1 MATLEKIRS
10 KMGVLAAVFVGVSL
24 LAFILGDFFDSR
36 QSFMSRSRMNAGE
49 VNGQAIRIDDYNNR
63 VEETTNIYKTWYGM
77 QNMDENM
84 QDQVRESVWQQM
96 VQDNVMSDQFEEIG
110 IAVSDEELYELVTGN
125 NPHPIAQQFFTNRET
140 GQYDRSNAV
149 QFLKA
154 LNAKQLKPEQEAIW
168 FFMER
173 EMHREKMLEKYSVLV
188 NKGIYVTKLQCRS
201 EYVNSARKADARIL
215 SQRFNSIPDTAVSFS
230 KGDLKKFYRIHKND
244 FKQEPSRDLDYV
256 TFDIL
261 PTEADYKSARKWIDE
276 LAPEFSTTESA
287 KDFANANSDIAFDD
301 KNFKKGELAGVADSF
316 AFAAKVGEVYG
327 PIFED
332 NTYKIFR
339 LAEINVIPDSVQ
351 ARHIL
356 IQPVANTAEALAAAQ
371 NLADSIK
378 GLIEKGQDFATLA
391 LAFSA
396 DNGSK
401 AKGGDLGW
409 FKEEGDMIEVFSQ
422 AAFSA
427 PKNKVETVASQYGI
441 HVLEVTDRSPE
452 VKKVK
457 LAILARKVEPSKET
471 YDNIYEAASRF
482 AATYNTSQA
491 YEDGTNK
498 EGKVRRVAMNIRPGD
513 SRISGLD
520 SPRDLIRWAYT
531 AEQGD
536 ISGVIALNNKFIVA
550 RLTLV
555 REDEFAPF
563 DQVKTDLE
571 ARVRLEKKGE
581 ILSKKL
587 NDELAKNSSLDAVSA
602 AVGAP
607 VEEAS
612 GVSFVSTTTASFGY
626 EPSVIGA
633 ICGSEA
639 NKLSAPVI
647 GNNGVYLFEVKA
659 VTEPSVADDVMLSMQ
674 KMRIQSMFG
683 MRATYESY
691 EALKTLVKV
700 VDRRNEF

>member
-36 QSFMSRSRMNAGE
+36 QSFMSRSKMNAGE

-63 VEETTNIYKTWYGM
+63 VEETTNFFKSYYGM

-84 QDQVRESVWQQM
+84 QDQLREQVWQQM
-96 VQDNVMSDQFEEIG
+96 VQDMVMADQFDEIG
-110 IAVSDEELYELVTGN
+110 ISVSDEELYELVTGP
-125 NPHPIAQQFFTNRET
+125 NPHPRAQEVFMNRET
-140 GQYDRSNAV
+140 GVYDRSSAV

-154 LNAKQLKPEQEAIW
+154 LTAKQLKPEQEEIW
-168 FFMER
+168 LFMER
-173 EMHREKMLEKYSVLV
+173 EIHREKMLEKYSVLV
-188 NKGIYVTKLQCRS
+188 NKSIYVTKLQSRS
-201 EYVNSARKADARIL
+201 EYINSARKADARIL
-215 SQRFNSIPDTAVSFS
+215 SQRFISIPDSSVSFS
-230 KGDLKKFYRIHKND
+230 NSDLKKYYRTHKND
-244 FKQEPSRDLDYV
+244 FKQELSRDLDYI

-261 PTEADYKSARKWIDE
+261 PTEADYQAARKRIEE
-276 LAPEFSTTESA
+276 LAPDFSTAESA
-287 KDFANANSDIAFDD
+287 KDFANANSDIPFID
-301 KNFKKGELAGVADSF
+301 KNFKKGELTGVADSF
-316 AFAAKVGEVYG
+316 AFAAKLGDVYG

-339 LAEINVIPDSVQ
+339 LAEINVVPDSVQ

-378 GLIEKGQDFATLA
+378 GLIEKGQDFAVLA
-391 LAFSA
+391 LAYSA

-401 AKGGDLGW
+401 VKGGDLGW
-409 FKEEGDMIEVFSQ
+409 FKEEGDMIDVFSA

-427 PKNKVETVASQYGI
+427 PKNKVETVTSQYGI
-441 HVLEVTDRSPE
+441 HVLQVTDRSPE

-457 LAILARKVEPSKET
+457 LATLALKVEPSKET
-471 YDNIYEAASRF
+471 YENIYEAASRF

-491 YEDGTNK
+491 YEDGISK

-513 SRISGLD
+513 SRISGLE
-520 SPRDLIRWAYT
+520 SPRELIRWAYT
-531 AEQGD
+531 AEKGD
-536 ISGVIALNNKFIVA
+536 VSGVIALNDKFIVA
-550 RLTLV
+550 RLTMA
-555 REDEFAPF
+555 RDDEFAPF

-581 ILSKKL
+581 VLSKKL
-587 NDELAKNSSLDAVSA
+587 NDELAKNSSIDAVSA
-602 AVGAP
+602 AIGAP

-612 GVSFVSTTTASFGY
+612 GVSFVSTSTASFGY
-626 EPSVIGA
+626 EPALIGA

-639 NKLSAPVI
+639 NKLSAPVV

-659 VTEPSVADDVMLSMQ
+659 VTEPSVADDITLSMQ

-700 VDRRNEF
+700 VDRRNEY